1 MHRRGPGGRTD
12 LTQTPIV
19 QGLRGIG
26 VTVAITSDVG
36 DGFPDLVTS
45 SRGRIYM
52 MDCKSGSSRDPE
64 KVMTDDQKAFMRKW
78 NAPMYL
84 VWSLAGAMFALGI
97 SADGQDD
104 CVLIMPG
111 FKFQKPEAKPTVR
124 RGPYARKV
132 AG

>member
-1 MHRRGPGGRTD
+1 MHKHGRVD
-12 LTQTPIV
+12 NTQTAIV

-26 VTVAITSDVG
+26 IAVAVTSDLG
-36 DGFPDLVTS
+36 GGFPDAVIS
-45 SRGRIYM
+45 SRGRNYLM
-52 MDCKSGSSRDPE
+52 EFKSGKERDPE
-64 KVMTDDQKAFMRKW
+64 KVLTDDQKEFMRKW
-78 NAPMYL
+78 NAPVYV
-84 VWSLAGAMFALGI
+84 VWSVSGAMFALGI